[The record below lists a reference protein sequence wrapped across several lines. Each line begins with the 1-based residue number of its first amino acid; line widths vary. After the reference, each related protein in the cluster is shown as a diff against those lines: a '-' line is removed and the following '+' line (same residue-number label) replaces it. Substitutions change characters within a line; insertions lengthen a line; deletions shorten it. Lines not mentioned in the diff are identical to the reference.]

1 MPVAEVTV
9 GLLTDS
15 TANLELISAR
25 GVTKSYISGAGPV
38 TVLDSVYFS
47 LPPGGVVAL
56 VGRSG
61 TGKTTLLNILGGLDR
76 PDSGEVLFEGRH
88 LEAMSDEELSHFRNR
103 SVGFVFQS
111 FFLRTRRTALENVI
125 VPLLFSQMGLREA
138 RRRGLEALDEVGLSA
153 LANTEIRRLSGGQR
167 QRVAIARAICNRP
180 RLLLAD
186 EPTGNL
192 DTDTAREIY
201 DLLLRYRTQQGTAL
215 VIVTHDPIATDFE
228 IPMLTLLNGKL
239 SAAA

>member
-1 MPVAEVTV
+1 MPVAEIT
-9 GLLTDS
+9 GGRLTDS
-15 TANLELISAR
+15 TGNLEVIAAR
-25 GVTKSYISGAGPV
+25 GVTKTYASANGPL
-38 TVLDSVYFS
+38 TVLDRVDFG
-47 LPPGGVVAL
+47 LAPGGVAAL

-76 PDSGEVLFEGRH
+76 PDSGEVLFDGRH
-88 LEAMSDEELSHFRNR
+88 LESMTDKELSEFRNQ

-111 FFLRTRRTALENVI
+111 FFLRTHRTALENVI
-125 VPLLFSQMGLREA
+125 VPLLFSRLGLREA
-138 RRRGLEALDEVGLSA
+138 RRRGLEALDEVGLAS
-153 LANTEIRRLSGGQR
+153 LAGTEIRRMSGGQR

-201 DLLLRYRTQQGTAL
+201 DVLLGYRTHHGTAL
-215 VIVTHDPIATDFE
+215 VIVTHDPIAAGFE
-228 IPMLTLLNGKL
+228 IPMLTLSKGKL
-239 SAAA
+239 SPVA